1 MVEQLHSESSQLSYL
16 SHQENQ
22 QIMQENL
29 GLHISKELSRKLN
42 GRIELTEKSDRG
54 LLQLKL
60 QVECK
65 IGQLMSSGAIKSSG
79 SSDEH
84 AKAN

>member
-1 MVEQLHSESSQLSYL
+1 
-16 SHQENQ
+16 
-22 QIMQENL
+22 MQENL

-42 GRIELTEKSDRG
+42 GRIELTEKSDHG

-65 IGQLMSSGAIKSSG
+65 IGQLMSSGAIVSSG
-79 SSDEH
+79 SSGEQTKTNQSHRILVMTGSVIDKL
-84 AKAN
+84 ALQLTLT